1 MFVRI
6 GDVRQQH
13 SRSRS
18 SLIDL
23 HQTLAARVGRVT
35 GRPSQVDLCQT
46 SDLEVALGAPSVR
59 RDFLEFL
66 KTQRSTENLMF
77 WDEVQR
83 YKKIRDGSDKQITE
97 AIMIYQKYISDDSK
111 FQVNIADET
120 RRSIGG
126 DPRRPFRSYVSRDMF
141 EQAEKE
147 VLVNMKFHSYPE
159 FRTKR
164 AMSIGAG
171 AGAGADS
178 TPSSSSSSSSSSP
191 SPSPCYDTPSLS
203 SVSLLR
209 DRHRLSP
216 GRATR

>member
-97 AIMIYQKYISDDSK
+97 AIMIYQKCIHTS
-111 FQVNIADET
+111 
-120 RRSIGG
+120 SIY
-126 DPRRPFRSYVSRDMF
+126 FILY
-141 EQAEKE
+141 
-147 VLVNMKFHSYPE
+147 L
-159 FRTKR
+159 
-164 AMSIGAG
+164 
-171 AGAGADS
+171 
-178 TPSSSSSSSSSSP
+178 
-191 SPSPCYDTPSLS
+191 
-203 SVSLLR
+203 SLLVFPSVFFPFL
-209 DRHRLSP
+209 DVYPFFKIFPMIANSKS
-216 GRATR
+216 T